1 VSDSFSIALLLQSLD
16 LFGTMAFAV
25 TGAFKAI
32 QHKSDMVGIIILSTI
47 TGVAGGIMRDVIFGK
62 FPPTVIINPLYVIL
76 TFSTAIVIFFLYPLL
91 KGHWNLFLKF
101 DAVGLGVF
109 TVIGTTFAYNTF
121 GLNFLAMSFSGVLT
135 AIGGGVLR
143 DLLVNEIPIVFIKEF
158 YASASFAGVL
168 ILFLMLSLNINL
180 TLSAIMAIIVVTSIR
195 LIAIKFNWN
204 LPRARRTPF

>member
-1 VSDSFSIALLLQSLD
+1 
-16 LFGTMAFAV
+16 MAFAV

-62 FPPTVIINPLYVIL
+62 FPPTVVINPLYVIL

>member
-1 VSDSFSIALLLQSLD
+1 MQSLD
-16 LFGTMAFAV
+16 LFGTLAFAV

-32 QHKSDMVGIIILSTI
+32 QHKSDIVGIIILSTI
-47 TGVAGGIMRDVIFGK
+47 TGVAGGMIRDVIFGK
-62 FPPTVIINPLYVIL
+62 FPPTVVTNPLYIIV

-109 TVIGTTFAYNTF
+109 TVIGTTFAYSTF
-121 GLNFLAMSFSGVLT
+121 GLNFLAMSFGGVLT

-143 DLLVNEIPIVFIKEF
+143 DLLVNEIPIVLIKEF

-168 ILFLMLSLNINL
+168 ILFFMLSLNINL
-180 TLSAIMAIIVVTSIR
+180 TLSAIPTIIVVTSIR
-195 LIAIKFNWN
+195 LVAIKFNWN

>member
-1 VSDSFSIALLLQSLD
+1 
-16 LFGTMAFAV
+16 
-25 TGAFKAI
+25 
-32 QHKSDMVGIIILSTI
+32 
-47 TGVAGGIMRDVIFGK
+47 
-62 FPPTVIINPLYVIL
+62 
-76 TFSTAIVIFFLYPLL
+76 L

-121 GLNFLAMSFSGVLT
+121 GLNFLAMSFGGVLT

-143 DLLVNEIPIVFIKEF
+143 DLLVNEIPIVLIKEF

-168 ILFLMLSLNINL
+168 ILFFMLSLNINL
-180 TLSAIMAIIVVTSIR
+180 TLSAIPTIIVVTSIR

>member
-1 VSDSFSIALLLQSLD
+1 
-16 LFGTMAFAV
+16 MAFAV

-32 QHKSDMVGIIILSTI
+32 QHKSDIVGIIILSTI

-62 FPPTVIINPLYVIL
+62 LPPTVVTNPLYVIL
-76 TFSTAIVIFFLYPLL
+76 TFSTAIAIFFLYPLL

-109 TVIGTTFAYNTF
+109 TVIGTTFAYNIL
-121 GLNFLAMSFSGVLT
+121 GLNFLAMAFSGVLT

-204 LPRARRTPF
+204 LPRARRKLF

>member
-1 VSDSFSIALLLQSLD
+1 
-16 LFGTMAFAV
+16 MAFAV

-180 TLSAIMAIIVVTSIR
+180 TLSAIMTIIVVTSIR

>member
-1 VSDSFSIALLLQSLD
+1 MQSLD
-16 LFGTMAFAV
+16 LFGTLAFAV

-32 QHKSDMVGIIILSTI
+32 QHKSDIVGIIILSTI
-47 TGVAGGIMRDVIFGK
+47 TGVAGGMIRDVIFGK
-62 FPPTVIINPLYVIL
+62 FPPTVVTNPLYIIV

-121 GLNFLAMSFSGVLT
+121 GLNFLAMSFGGVLT

-143 DLLVNEIPIVFIKEF
+143 DLLVNEIPIVLIKEF

-168 ILFLMLSLNINL
+168 ILFFMLSLNINL
-180 TLSAIMAIIVVTSIR
+180 TLSAIPTIIVVTSIR
-195 LIAIKFNWN
+195 LVAIKFNWN

>member
-1 VSDSFSIALLLQSLD
+1 
-16 LFGTMAFAV
+16 MAFAV

-32 QHKSDMVGIIILSTI
+32 QHKSDIVGIIILSTI

-62 FPPTVIINPLYVIL
+62 FPPTVVTNPLYVIL

-101 DAVGLGVF
+101 DALGLGVF

-158 YASASFAGVL
+158 YASASFAGVV

-180 TLSAIMAIIVVTSIR
+180 TLSAIMTIIVVTSIR

>member
-1 VSDSFSIALLLQSLD
+1 
-16 LFGTMAFAV
+16 MAFAV

-62 FPPTVIINPLYVIL
+62 FPPTVVINPLYVIL

-180 TLSAIMAIIVVTSIR
+180 TLSAIMTIIVVTSIR

>member
-1 VSDSFSIALLLQSLD
+1 
-16 LFGTMAFAV
+16 MAFAV

-62 FPPTVIINPLYVIL
+62 FPPNVVTNPLYVIL

-109 TVIGTTFAYNTF
+109 TVIGTTFGYNTF

-180 TLSAIMAIIVVTSIR
+180 TLSAIMTIIVVTSIR

>member
-1 VSDSFSIALLLQSLD
+1 
-16 LFGTMAFAV
+16 MAFAV

-62 FPPTVIINPLYVIL
+62 FPPTVVINPLYVIL

-143 DLLVNEIPIVFIKEF
+143 DLLVNEIPIVFVKEF

-180 TLSAIMAIIVVTSIR
+180 TLSAIMTIIVVTSIR

>member
-1 VSDSFSIALLLQSLD
+1 
-16 LFGTMAFAV
+16 MAFAV

-62 FPPTVIINPLYVIL
+62 FPPNVVTNPLYVIL

-180 TLSAIMAIIVVTSIR
+180 TLSAIMTIIVVTSIR

>member
-1 VSDSFSIALLLQSLD
+1 
-16 LFGTMAFAV
+16 MAFAV

-32 QHKSDMVGIIILSTI
+32 QHKSDIVGIIILSTI

-62 FPPTVIINPLYVIL
+62 FPPTVITNPLYVIL
-76 TFSTAIVIFFLYPLL
+76 TFSTAIVIFFLYPLM

-121 GLNFLAMSFSGVLT
+121 GLNFLAMSFGGVLT

-158 YASASFAGVL
+158 YASASFGGVL

-180 TLSAIMAIIVVTSIR
+180 TLSAITTIIVVTSIR

-204 LPRARRTPF
+204 LPGARRTPF

>member
-1 VSDSFSIALLLQSLD
+1 MQSLD
-16 LFGTMAFAV
+16 LFGTLAFAV

-32 QHKSDMVGIIILSTI
+32 QHKSDIVGIIILSTI
-47 TGVAGGIMRDVIFGK
+47 TGVAGGMIRDVIFGK
-62 FPPTVIINPLYVIL
+62 FPPTVVTNPLYIIV

-121 GLNFLAMSFSGVLT
+121 GLNFLAMSFGGVLT

-143 DLLVNEIPIVFIKEF
+143 DLLVNEIPIVLIKEF

-168 ILFLMLSLNINL
+168 ILFFMLSLNINL
-180 TLSAIMAIIVVTSIR
+180 TLSAIPTIIVVTSIR